1 MTSTNT
7 MVLKAGPRLKVVA
20 RLSTYRAK
28 LSRQEEQVS
37 RVALQ
42 CSAEQCS
49 IVQCMYIRLPFQ
61 FSDCVQLAS

>member
-1 MTSTNT
+1 M
-7 MVLKAGPRLKVVA
+7 VA